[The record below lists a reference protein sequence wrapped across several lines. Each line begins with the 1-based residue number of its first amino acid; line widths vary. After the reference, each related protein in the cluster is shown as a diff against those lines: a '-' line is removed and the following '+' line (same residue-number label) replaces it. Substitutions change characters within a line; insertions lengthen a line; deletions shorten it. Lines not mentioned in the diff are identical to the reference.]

1 MTNTILI
8 IDDSNDIHRLIRS
21 ALSAEPWHI
30 RSAYTGSQ
38 GLDIAAAGGIDL
50 ILLDVDLRDMNGF
63 DVCRH
68 LKADPIASQTSVVF
82 LTTLSTTDAK
92 ACALSLK
99 AQDYVTKPF
108 DPADLQYRIE
118 VVLRMRSLL
127 DIVAA
132 GPAHIHFTSGLADP
146 TDGQ

>member
-1 MTNTILI
+1 MKSTILI

-21 ALSAEPWHI
+21 ALSTDPWHV

-50 ILLDVDLRDMNGF
+50 ILLDVDLPDMNGF

-68 LKADPIASQTSVVF
+68 LKAEPIASQASVVF
-82 LTTLSTTDAK
+82 LSTLSTIDAK

-99 AQDYVTKPF
+99 AEDYVTKPF
-108 DPADLQYRIE
+108 DPADLEHRIQAT
-118 VVLRMRSLL
+118 LRMKHLL

-132 GPAHIHFTSGLADP
+132 GPPQIHFTSRLADA